1 MVQAL
6 VWNVGTC
13 RSDAKGEVQVEAPRD
28 ERTDA
33 EHRGGA
39 ARSRDEG
46 PVMGLDQRGCIV
58 QPSPEA
64 NWQQEEPRDEARPLD
79 FCARGRTSGAV

>member
-1 MVQAL
+1 LVQAL

-33 EHRGGA
+33 GHRGGA

-58 QPSPEA
+58 QLSPAA

-79 FCARGRTSGAV
+79 ICAND

>member
-1 MVQAL
+1 LVQAL

-33 EHRGGA
+33 EHRGGVA
-39 ARSRDEG
+39 CSSEEG

-58 QPSPEA
+58 QLSLEA
-64 NWQQEEPRDEARPLD
+64 NWQQEEPREEARLLD
-79 FCARGRTSGAV
+79 VCANG